1 MRLAPIIERYMNLKR
16 QENAVLSNS
25 NLMQQ
30 SIPIPTDRYSYV
42 SEVLSIHIRLLCEP
56 CLSALSQVCIVKI
69 TQYKAELAAMDE
81 VVLEKWKK
89 IQEMYNKSSYIQQG
103 HKPH

>member
-1 MRLAPIIERYMNLKR
+1 MNLKR
-16 QENAVLSNS
+16 QENAVLSKS

-42 SEVLSIHIRLLCEP
+42 SEVLNIHIRLLCEP
-56 CLSALSQVCIVKI
+56 CLSALSQVSIVKI
-69 TQYKAELAAMDE
+69 AQYKAELAAMDE
-81 VVLEKWKK
+81 MVLKKWKK
-89 IQEMYNKSSYIQQG
+89 IQEMYNKSTYIQQD